1 MGRYTYEAVD
11 SRGRRLVDSGE
22 ARDKE
27 SLMLNLQSQG
37 LVLVRWLDKEGPRK
51 SFLKRRKRTLK
62 TSELLQMTRELA
74 HLLKSGLPMDRA
86 FTVISESTD
95 QESIKAMSNSLNEA
109 IRGGSSLS
117 EAIANKPED
126 FNDLYVNMVRVGE
139 VGGILPDVTE
149 KLGQFMERT
158 EEIKRFIVSSSI
170 YPSILFL
177 VGIISVIVIMGFV
190 VPRFAGIFNDLGQK
204 IPFSTQI
211 LISVSVFLRAW
222 WPVILLAAGL
232 IFFVLWRF
240 SRTPAGKNLLDR
252 IVIKAP
258 VFGSLMTDI
267 QVSRFARTLGTL
279 VTSGVP
285 LTKGLSIVQRV
296 VSNSVVRA
304 AVEHIV
310 SQVREG
316 RRVSALMKEK
326 GIFPAMAVQMVSLGE
341 ETGRI
346 GEMLVLVAEELDNK
360 IQSRIKSYL
369 ALMEPLAILIMGLII
384 GGIVVSMLSAIF
396 GINEIEF

>member
-1 MGRYTYEAVD
+1 
-11 SRGRRLVDSGE
+11 
-22 ARDKE
+22 
-27 SLMLNLQSQG
+27 
-37 LVLVRWLDKEGPRK
+37 
-51 SFLKRRKRTLK
+51 
-62 TSELLQMTRELA
+62 
-74 HLLKSGLPMDRA
+74 
-86 FTVISESTD
+86 
-95 QESIKAMSNSLNEA
+95 
-109 IRGGSSLS
+109 
-117 EAIANKPED
+117 
-126 FNDLYVNMVRVGE
+126 MVRVGE

-240 SRTPAGKNLLDR
+240 SRTPAGKDLLDR